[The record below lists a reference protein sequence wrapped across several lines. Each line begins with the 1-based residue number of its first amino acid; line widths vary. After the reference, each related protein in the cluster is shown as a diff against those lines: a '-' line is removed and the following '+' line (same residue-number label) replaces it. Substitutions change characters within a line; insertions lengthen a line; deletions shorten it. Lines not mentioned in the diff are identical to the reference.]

1 MRRIGIRTG
10 ILAVTLAAGA
20 AMAADLVA
28 YEGTDMIR
36 LTRQACTNPAV
47 LGRLDPQLQTQFRSA
62 NAVLQGQRYAAC
74 WSMTPTAAYLVYE
87 DGDEGLVPLNKL
99 EVPIDV

>member
-1 MRRIGIRTG
+1 MRRIGM
-10 ILAVTLAAGA
+10 LCAALAASS

-36 LTRQACTNPAV
+36 LTSQACSNTAV
-47 LGRLDPQLQTQFRSA
+47 LSRLPPQVHEQFLTA

-74 WSMTPTAAYLVYE
+74 WRITPAAAYLVYE